1 MNSKEKAVVILS
13 IALATPISLFS
24 YAETGLPISIA
35 VSILGCFL
43 VPKYRNHK
51 VGIAYVSAIS
61 LSFLAF
67 LYSSIAVAGEIKI
80 APVISVVFFFM
91 PAGSFFLG
99 AFVMDSKEKLS
110 LFIKTYS
117 YFFLGSFFLYVT
129 SVLLFNNAVVRS
141 EGTMNGSILGMP
153 IYGAYGVHS
162 FVAFLFVSFFIVQE
176 SYNKY
181 DYINNI
187 VYHSF
192 ILLFLYITIFS
203 LSREAIIGLIIL
215 LFFYIKDWVTER
227 KKNLPRIY
235 RYVAPI
241 CLIILVYLRFEDIAY
256 VWGTR
261 LDQSLASSDV
271 DDLSSGRFS
280 LVYLAIE
287 QFLKNPFFGTGF
299 YGYSLYENQL
309 SGFEDGLAGWST
321 HYYILTALWKMGSL
335 PFSCYLLF
343 WLFALSYQ
351 RTEKNSHIRSVY
363 FNRMLLMSWI
373 VLNQFWDALLVPNV
387 MGVIMFVAGGY
398 YGIYHQ
404 DKKIR
409 KNGLTS
415 KKTGFIIH
423 NDS

>member
-1 MNSKEKAVVILS
+1 MSSKEKAVVILA
-13 IALATPISLFS
+13 IALSAPVSLFS
-24 YAETGLPISIA
+24 YAETGLPISIL
-35 VSILGCFL
+35 VSVLGCFL
-43 VPKYRNHK
+43 VPRYRNHR

-67 LYSSIAVAGEIKI
+67 IYSSVVVAGEIKI

-99 AFVMDSKEKLS
+99 ASIINSKEKLS

-117 YFFLGSFFLYVT
+117 YFFLGFFFLYVA
-129 SVLLFNNAVVRS
+129 SVLLLHNATVRT

-176 SYNKY
+176 SHNKY
-181 DYINNI
+181 SYISNVI
-187 VYHSF
+187 YHTF

-203 LSREAIIGLIIL
+203 LSREAIVGLAIL
-215 LFFYIKDWVTER
+215 LFFYIKDWITKR
-227 KKNLPRIY
+227 KKNVPKIY
-235 RYVAPI
+235 RYIAPI
-241 CLIILVYLRFEDIAY
+241 CLVVLIFFRFEDVFY
-256 VWGTR
+256 VWETR
-261 LDQSLASSDV
+261 LTQSLSSSDIN
-271 DDLSSGRFS
+271 DLSSGRLS

-299 YGYSLYENQL
+299 YGYSLYESQI
-309 SGFEDGLAGWST
+309 SGFEDGLSGWST

-335 PFSCYLLF
+335 PFFCYLLF

-351 RTEKNSHIRSVY
+351 RIEKDSHIRSVY
-363 FNRMLLMSWI
+363 FNRMLLMSWV

-404 DKKIR
+404 DKKIL

-415 KKTGFIIH
+415 GKTHLITH
-423 NDS
+423 NDP